1 MRPFSAP
8 AAAAAVFEEE
18 EEEEEDIGPPDEYG
32 DEDLSGMRDLPIQ
45 FPRREDFI
53 RGGEWEA
60 LLAEIYRHI
69 AGSER
74 PDSFRCSCAGSF
86 TMGSAFSGLGSDFFA
101 MKRLGKQFNCCFW
114 AECNPSC
121 QTVLHESHQ
130 EHMSF
135 SDTRSPEFALAPR
148 VTLFTAGFPCQP
160 YSKAGPSLGTNDAHK
175 RGTLVYYVLRYL
187 AQQHPDSF
195 VLENVPGLL
204 QQRHSSFLEMVLR
217 VLTSLVDARGQ
228 PLQPDCKTL
237 EFRASVLPDRS
248 VQI

>member
-1 MRPFSAP
+1 MSGELYDM
-8 AAAAAVFEEE
+8 AVTWE
-18 EEEEEDIGPPDEYG
+18 IT
-32 DEDLSGMRDLPIQ
+32 LPK
-45 FPRREDFI
+45 
-53 RGGEWEA
+53 
-60 LLAEIYRHI
+60 L
-69 AGSER
+69 
-74 PDSFRCSCAGSF
+74 AGSF

-135 SDTRSPEFALAPR
+135 SDIRSPEFALAPR